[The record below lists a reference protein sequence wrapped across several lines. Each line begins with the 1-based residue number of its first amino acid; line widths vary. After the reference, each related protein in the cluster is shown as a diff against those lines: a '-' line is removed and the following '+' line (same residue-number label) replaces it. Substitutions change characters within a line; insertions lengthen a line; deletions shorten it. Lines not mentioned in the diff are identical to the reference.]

1 MHAHKQE
8 KRMGCMYQTIT
19 HNTPVASHN
28 AHHKSATS
36 PHLASHMQQSL
47 SSAQLSL
54 LPIPFQSSDTH
65 PRIPIPVNP
74 AIQACPSSPSSRKDS
89 HRFSLTGTPS
99 AYSRCCIYRP
109 QQSRA
114 VIQSWITRTG
124 PCLLLS
130 IGAIAILTFSSQL
143 LFE

>member
-1 MHAHKQE
+1 MHTSKKSEWVACT
-8 KRMGCMYQTIT
+8 RLS

-28 AHHKSATS
+28 AHHKSTTS

-54 LPIPFQSSDTH
+54 LLIPFQSSDTH

-89 HRFSLTGTPS
+89 HRFSLIGTPS

-130 IGAIAILTFSSQL
+130 IGAIAILTFSSHL